1 VSLLIADCI
10 TAAAAAAAAAADAAL
25 LCISG
30 ARAMSRG
37 LMHRS

>member
-10 TAAAAAAAAAADAAL
+10 TAAAAAAAADAAL

-30 ARAMSRG
+30 ARAVSRG

>member
-10 TAAAAAAAAAADAAL
+10 TAAAAAAADAAL

-30 ARAMSRG
+30 ARAVSRG